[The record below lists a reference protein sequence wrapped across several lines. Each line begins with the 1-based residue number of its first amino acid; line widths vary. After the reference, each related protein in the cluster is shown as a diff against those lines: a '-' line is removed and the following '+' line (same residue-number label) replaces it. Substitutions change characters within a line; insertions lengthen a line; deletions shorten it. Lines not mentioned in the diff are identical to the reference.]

1 MRPAW
6 VVCHQVTRSAAGLL
20 VRCPQRGQVLS
31 EDCLRCR
38 FLTTSSVERSVGPW
52 CEAGPAEMVRAAEP
66 PGQELPAAAPPPSPP
81 DRRRPISPL
90 DLPILVPVGP
100 GIRVAEPAVRTTAAV
115 PSAQAIG
122 T

>member
-52 CEAGPAEMVRAAEP
+52 CEAAPPDLLPAR
-66 PGQELPAAAPPPSPP
+66 ELPAAAPPLRPP
-81 DRRRPISPL
+81 DPARPISPL

-100 GIRVAEPAVRTTAAV
+100 GIRVAEPAVRTAAGV
-115 PSAQAIG
+115 PSGQPIG